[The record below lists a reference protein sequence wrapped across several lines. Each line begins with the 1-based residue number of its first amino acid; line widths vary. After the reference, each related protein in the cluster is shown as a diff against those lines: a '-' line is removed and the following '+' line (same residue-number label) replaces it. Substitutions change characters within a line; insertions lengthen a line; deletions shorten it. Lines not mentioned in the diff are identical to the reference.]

1 MKYYIPL
8 ILLIS
13 TLSFINASLNIKYG
27 SCQGSCS
34 CASNMIENY
43 ETSNALEVIKIP
55 DFPESVSFSNLFNAS
70 WNPST
75 KTISF
80 VKTGSFSMKHQE
92 LAYPINVTDNSYNV
106 PQCAYQIQS
115 STSSSCFYQ
124 VLCNTDQDN
133 AATSFKTTSLIFS
146 IILII
151 GLLLL

>member
-1 MKYYIPL
+1 MKYLLLSL

-13 TLSFINASLNIKYG
+13 TLTFINASLNIKYG

-43 ETSNALEVIKIP
+43 QTSESLEVIKIP
-55 DFPESVSFSNLFNAS
+55 DYPESVSFSNLFNAS

-75 KTISF
+75 KTITF
-80 VKTGSFSMKHQE
+80 VKTGSFSIRHQE
-92 LAYPINVTDNSYNV
+92 LVYPINVTDNSYNV

-124 VLCNTDQDN
+124 VLCNTAQDN
-133 AATSFKTTSLIFS
+133 SSTSLKSTSLILT
-146 IILII
+146 IILIFS
-151 GLLLL
+151 LLL